1 MYRLFLFSQPSYK
14 LLSNIHA
21 QKCNLSCSSYWKCE
35 VNILGPFRY
44 FFSSITWLDI
54 IFYITVVVVFP
65 IKLYN
70 NRLIFVHI
78 CQGVWWNK
86 VYKMYYTISLKV
98 VVSFSTYWFFSY
110 RLYRRRLYLPSGFSR
125 YEGQKTFLSET
136 CLVLYMYIVYFSLIC
151 TSIFYSYYIRNL
163 KY

>member
-1 MYRLFLFSQPSYK
+1 MLKNVIYHVHPIESVKLTYWDHFVISLAASQS
-14 LLSNIHA
+14 LL
-21 QKCNLSCSSYWKCE
+21 CL
-35 VNILGPFRY
+35 
-44 FFSSITWLDI
+44 
-54 IFYITVVVVFP
+54 FP

-98 VVSFSTYWFFSY
+98 IVWFSTYWFFSY